1 MAVCANRYFQKTRK
15 GKVLR
20 VVRERYLREDIGFG
34 TCFSA
39 ANVLTRISSEDELA
53 EALREE
59 HLEANLPLLLV
70 VDTNISLSQMDALES
85 QCPAVQNL
93 VFCTTMLNETKKH
106 SVAVRNRLFALVRD
120 SKRCV
125 LVFPNEN
132 HLETFA
138 HKQVGETAND
148 YNDRLV
154 RNTARFFAEKL
165 EGKAK
170 VVLLSDDVRNLA
182 LYQDEPKTSSSSS
195 LLVGWRM
202 QDFAQHVTKQYPT
215 FSDLI
220 ARRVTLSAAVRF
232 DEYVDAAVLQRGLK
246 SGKFLSG
253 TLRTGSRQG
262 ENADEPSTGTALV
275 SNESKSTSQRVAI
288 VGERN
293 LNRAVDGDRVAV
305 ELLTPE
311 TAKVVG
317 LVKKNWRACAG
328 TLVEAEDKDDVDDS
342 YSLFIPVDHKLPHML
357 VVTSQIDALK
367 LHRVVVQMDGWD
379 RRMQR
384 PTGHF
389 VKSLGPVGDKDT
401 ETNCTLFE
409 YDIPVTEFSAAV
421 LGCLPAEGKNW
432 QVSHEPVQAGR
443 LDLRDVDEVCSV
455 DPPNCKDIDDAL
467 HCRLIANGTR
477 MEIGVHIADV
487 SHFVLPD
494 SAIDLEAKHRCT
506 STYLV
511 EQRLDMLPSLLTTD
525 ICSLVGHKDR
535 FTFSV
540 LFETNLDGSVFY
552 GKPRFTKSIIRS
564 RGALTYSQAYEFIC
578 FPDRFPGKTQDS
590 VRRLNTVAKTLRAKR
605 VDNGS
610 VTLASQ
616 EVKFELSNDDEDG
629 AGGGDPTA
637 MREYERTDAHLMVE
651 EFMLLANCAVA
662 ERIEQVFPKR
672 ALLRRHPKPSAEM
685 LEKLVK
691 TADASGVYLNVS
703 SSKTLA
709 DTLDLAMKPDE
720 PFFNQLLRIMTTRA
734 MQQAQYFCTGDFD
747 SRLDYL
753 HYGLAVPVYTHFTSP
768 IRRYADL
775 VVHRMLAAAEG
786 FIPLFTG
793 YERVADVHGIADN
806 LNRRHRNAQRASRA
820 STALHSVIYFRTQ
833 HQGRLDGVEAYV
845 CEVSPTRV
853 GVIVPKYGLE
863 QELQLGRDFTFCEDT
878 VSIAF
883 AGNEGGLK
891 IFDKV
896 LVNIVVLTVGRD
908 KRQSLVL
915 ELAVKAAPAATKK
928 RPVTAAAA
936 AAPKTKKKTKA

>member
-39 ANVLTRISSEDELA
+39 ANVLTRISSEDELV

-106 SVAVRNRLFALVRD
+106 SLAVRNRLFALIRD
-120 SKRCV
+120 TKRCV

-138 HKQVGETAND
+138 EKQVGETAND

-154 RNTARFFAEKL
+154 RNTAKFFATNLKD
-165 EGKAK
+165 KAK

-182 LYQDEPKTSSSSS
+182 LYKEEHKS
-195 LLVGWRM
+195 LLGWKM
-202 QDFAQHVTKQYPT
+202 QDFAKHVTKQYPA

-220 ARRVTLSAAVRF
+220 ARRITISAPVRF
-232 DEYVDAAVLQRGLK
+232 DEYVDTAMLTRGLK
-246 SGKFLSG
+246 SGKYLTG

-262 ENADEPSTGTALV
+262 ENVEEPAIGTALV
-275 SNESKSTSQRVAI
+275 SNENKSTSQRVAI
-288 VGERN
+288 VGEQN

-305 ELLTPE
+305 ELVTPD

-328 TLVEAEDKDDVDDS
+328 TLVVADDKDDVGDD
-342 YSLFIPVDHKLPHML
+342 YSLFIPVDHKFPHML
-357 VVTSQIDALK
+357 VVTSQMDTLK
-367 LHRVVVQMDGWD
+367 LQRVVVQMDGWD
-379 RRMQR
+379 RRMQY

-389 VKSLGPVGDKDT
+389 VKSLGLVGEKDT

-421 LGCLPAEGKNW
+421 LGCLPIQGKDW
-432 QVSHEPVQAGR
+432 QVSHEPVQPGR
-443 LDLRDVDEVCSV
+443 LDLRDVEEVCSV

-494 SAIDLEAKHRCT
+494 TAIDLEAKHRCT

-552 GKPRFTKSIIRS
+552 GKPKFTKSIIRS

-616 EVKFELSNDDEDG
+616 EVKFELSNDDDNGE
-629 AGGGDPTA
+629 GGGDPTG

-662 ERIEQVFPKR
+662 ERIEQIFPKR

-691 TADASGVYLNVS
+691 TAGVAGVYLNVT

-709 DTLDLAMKPDE
+709 DTLDAAMKPNE

-775 VVHRMLAAAEG
+775 VAHRMLAAAEG
-786 FIPLFTG
+786 YIPLFTG
-793 YERVADVHGIADN
+793 YERVVDVHGIADN

-833 HQGRLDGVEAYV
+833 HQGRVNNVEAYV

-853 GVIVPKYGLE
+853 GVIVPQYGLE
-863 QELQLGRDFTFCEDT
+863 QEMHVGRDFTFCEDT
-878 VSIAF
+878 VSITF
-883 AGNEGGLK
+883 IGNDSGGLK

-896 LVNIVVLTVGRD
+896 LVNIVVQTVGRD

-915 ELAVKAAPAATKK
+915 EFAANTTSPTTKK
-928 RPVTAAAA
+928 RPVTASNA
-936 AAPKTKKKTKA
+936 KKKTKAG